1 MTAPER
7 KKPLRQSKE
16 TDLTVEVRLDH
27 LEVEVK
33 RLLQRL
39 DETVNQTSVHAK
51 DLAMLGQ
58 KIDAMREDLKEI
70 KLTPQSYV
78 PRSELEARLK
88 FNEEKIQ
95 EMYEVV
101 KHMSEKLHN
110 TQVSVNND
118 LHKNTTATYG
128 TLLTSLLTVLGI
140 VISFVVNMSHK

>member
-7 KKPLRQSKE
+7 RSSRQNKQENKS
-16 TDLTVEVRLDH
+16 VEVRLDH

-33 RLLQRL
+33 HLLERL
-39 DETVNQTSVHAK
+39 DETVTQTTVHAK

-78 PRSELEARLK
+78 PRIELEARLK

-95 EMYEVV
+95 ELCSAVN
-101 KHMSEKLHN
+101 HISEKLH
-110 TQVSVNND
+110 TTHVSVNKD
-118 LHKNTTATYG
+118 LQQNTTATYG
-128 TLLTSLLTVLGI
+128 TLLTSLLTVIGI
-140 VISFVVNMSHK
+140 VISFVMSMPHK